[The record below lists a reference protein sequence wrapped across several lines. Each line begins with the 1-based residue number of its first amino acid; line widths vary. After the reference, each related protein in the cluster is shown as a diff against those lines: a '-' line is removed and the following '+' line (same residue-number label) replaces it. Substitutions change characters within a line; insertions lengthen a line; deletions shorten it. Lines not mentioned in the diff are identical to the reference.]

1 MVYAR
6 KVFDRI
12 TEPNIA
18 SWNAMFKRYA
28 QCEFHR
34 KVVVL
39 FRRMKKLDVSPNC
52 FTFPIVLRSLH
63 CFVINSVF
71 GADAFVG
78 TTLIELYSSGR
89 VIEAA
94 YKVFGE
100 MVERN
105 VVAWTAM
112 INGYISCCDIASA
125 RCLFELA
132 FERNELGNMVEA
144 RKLFDQMLKKDVI
157 SWITVLSVMRIMGT
171 LRNVRGYLKRC
182 LKGIFFT
189 WNKLISGCAHND
201 SFFKVLDALKR
212 MVIERRV
219 FPNDAIL
226 AIVLSVWARL
236 KALNLGKLVHV
247 DAESNRYE
255 GNKYLITWN
264 TIIGGLAMHGQWD
277 DALSLSSQM
286 KNAKEILG
294 GITFIGVLCA
304 CTHMGLIEDGLLCF
318 QSLVDDYS
326 IVPQIK
332 HHGLYAKVI
341 KFIKEMT
348 IEAYAVI
355 WANLFAPCKVYKN
368 VELAELALQRLME
381 LEPNNPTNFAMLS
394 NIYGDLGR
402 WKDMAR
408 AKVAMGDIGFKKLLR
423 CSLVELNDIVI
434 EFYFLYK
441 RHPQSV
447 EIYTTF
453 KGLTKLLR
461 SSRYTPDFEV
471 FDKISGMSC

>member
-132 FERNELGNMVEA
+132 FERNE
-144 RKLFDQMLKKDVI
+144 MLKKDVI

-189 WNKLISGCAHND
+189 WNRLISGCAHND

-247 DAESNRYE
+247 DAESNSP
-255 GNKYLITWN
+255 WSM
-264 TIIGGLAMHGQWD
+264 IIQLCLKLSTMDCMVDLLARAGR
-277 DALSLSSQM
+277 L
-286 KNAKEILG
+286 
-294 GITFIGVLCA
+294 
-304 CTHMGLIEDGLLCF
+304 
-318 QSLVDDYS
+318 
-326 IVPQIK
+326 
-332 HHGLYAKVI
+332 AKVI

-408 AKVAMGDIGFKKLLR
+408 AKVAMGDIGFKKLLSQITFLPSPR
-423 CSLVELNDIVI
+423 TAIDGKNGGVQLPRSAPSCRRRQETPRQLSLLGSGGVSASSYSAVCSHCSSD
-434 EFYFLYK
+434 
-441 RHPQSV
+441 PQSV
-447 EIYTTF
+447 F
-453 KGLTKLLR
+453 KRNLKSL
-461 SSRYTPDFEV
+461 
-471 FDKISGMSC
+471 CN